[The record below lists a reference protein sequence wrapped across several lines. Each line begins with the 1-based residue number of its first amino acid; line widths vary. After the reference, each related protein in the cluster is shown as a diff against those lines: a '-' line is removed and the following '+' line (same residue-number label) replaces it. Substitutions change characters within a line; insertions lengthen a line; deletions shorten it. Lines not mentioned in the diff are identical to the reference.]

1 MLHIYAGDGKG
12 KTTAAVGLAVR
23 AAGQGLRV
31 LFVQFLK
38 GMPTGELESLRRL
51 GLPCMWADAGEKF
64 LFQMQEAERA
74 AYLAKQRQCFRKAVD
89 AAADYDMV
97 VLDEGLDAMAAGAFT
112 DEELLEEI
120 EAKGDLEW
128 ILTGRSP
135 AKRLADRADYYSHI
149 QSVKHPYKKGAAARR
164 GIEY

>member
-1 MLHIYAGDGKG
+1 MLHIYTGDGKG

-51 GLPCMWADAGEKF
+51 GVGCLRAGAGEKF
-64 LFQMQEAERA
+64 LFQMQPAERA
-74 AYLAKQRQCFRKAVD
+74 AYLAKQRQCFRRCLE

-97 VLDEGLDAMAAGAFT
+97 ILDEGLDAMTAGAFT
-112 DEELLEEI
+112 DGELLERI
-120 EAKGDLEW
+120 EVCGQVEW
-128 ILTGRSP
+128 VLTGRGP
-135 AKRLADRADYYSHI
+135 TEKLTEKADYYSRI
-149 QSVKHPYKKGAAARR
+149 QGVKHPYAKGAAPRK